1 MVRFFLSNLRTYQQ
15 DKNELF
21 TFKIDKQNTNKD
33 PKIVLILSGALWQ
46 NEIGDK

>member
-1 MVRFFLSNLRTYQQ
+1 MVRFFLWNLRTYQQ
-15 DKNELF
+15 DKNKVF
-21 TFKIDKQNTNKD
+21 TSKIERQNTNKD